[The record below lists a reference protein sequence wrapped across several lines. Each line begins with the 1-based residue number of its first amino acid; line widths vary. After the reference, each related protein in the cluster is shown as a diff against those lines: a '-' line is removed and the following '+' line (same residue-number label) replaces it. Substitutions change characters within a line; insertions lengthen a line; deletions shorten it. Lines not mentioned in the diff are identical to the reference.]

1 MKLKLGLVGVALL
14 LAGCAQGTDDYGPII
29 AKSVPPSPELKA
41 QILAGA
47 KELIYDPA
55 SIKDAEISN
64 VATFSKDLQGVCV
77 RADSKNVDGNY
88 MGVRSMGV
96 PIRDGKAF
104 GGILE
109 HPICNR
115 EDVTWHKFPELDR
128 IKAKK

>member
-1 MKLKLGLVGVALL
+1 MRLKLGLVGVALV
-14 LAGCAQGTDDYGPII
+14 LAGCATEADKYGPII
-29 AKSVPPSPELKA
+29 AQSVPPSAGIKA
-41 QILAGA
+41 QIVAGA
-47 KELIYDPA
+47 SKLIYDPA

-64 VATFSKDLQGVCV
+64 VATFSDDLQGVCV

-115 EDVTWHKFPELDR
+115 ADVTWYKFPELNHL
-128 IKAKK
+128 KTGN